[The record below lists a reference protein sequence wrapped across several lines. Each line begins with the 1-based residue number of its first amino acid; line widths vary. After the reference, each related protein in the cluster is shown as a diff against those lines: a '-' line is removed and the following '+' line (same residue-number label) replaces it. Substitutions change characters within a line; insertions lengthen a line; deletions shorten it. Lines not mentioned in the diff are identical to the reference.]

1 MRKLRHLNTWPS
13 ARMAPEHRCAFRH
26 RLAPNFVSVTH
37 MSKHRSLSYRFWAA
51 LAVILGCSV
60 VLGAILISTYYREL
74 QATRLSERR
83 LEQFQLVMQ
92 AVNRLSA
99 ERGPVNSVLGE
110 EPSADSPSRK
120 RLATFRANTDA
131 ALDRLAPIA
140 GLSRQLAETK
150 RSLAHAR
157 QLVDAL
163 DKQPLRARSSQDFHG
178 VVLAMFAAVDTAQS
192 LVDAAISDFN
202 TAESA
207 HLIGTALVARMLSDI
222 REQVGRMGS
231 NFVASIA
238 ARAPISPEQRTAHDI
253 AYGRVL
259 GFWQLVEQQTATS
272 TDPQIAA
279 LRRAVREDFFGRGMA
294 IYRDILAAGTD
305 GNYGFDTI
313 TFTNQIVPTFASM
326 ERLRDIY
333 LDSAMAKVKAD
344 GEHARQLLIIIS
356 TISLI
361 ALLLEL
367 ALVAASQIL
376 LFRPLLSARDAVMD
390 LAAGKTGRSYKVS
403 RGRGEIGS
411 LFKALDTLRSKL
423 IERDALDQEKLQL
436 TAQLR
441 QLAETDG
448 LTGILNRGALEQRAT
463 SMLAALSPQQSLP
476 LILLD
481 IDHFKSIND
490 RHGHVAGDE
499 VLKETARRLRTTLRP
514 TDVIAR
520 FGGEEFA
527 VLLADSKMP
536 PGQIAER
543 LRGALLASPFALDTG
558 ATLEVT
564 ASFGV
569 AEMAPAAGSWT
580 DLVEA
585 ADQALYEAKA
595 AGRNRVVARTAA

>member
-1 MRKLRHLNTWPS
+1 
-13 ARMAPEHRCAFRH
+13 
-26 RLAPNFVSVTH
+26 
-37 MSKHRSLSYRFWAA
+37 MSKHHTLSYRFWAA

-60 VLGAILISTYYREL
+60 VLGTILISTYYREL
-74 QATRLSERR
+74 QATRLSETR
-83 LEQFQLVMQ
+83 LERFQLVMH

-110 EPSADSPSRK
+110 EPSTDSPSRR
-120 RLATFRANTDA
+120 RLITFRANTDA
-131 ALDRLAPIA
+131 ALDRLSPIA
-140 GLSRQLAETK
+140 GFSQQLAETK
-150 RSLAHAR
+150 RSLTEAR
-157 QLVDAL
+157 QLIDAL
-163 DKQPLRARSSQDFHG
+163 DRQPLRVRRPQDFHK
-178 VVLAMFAAVDTAQS
+178 VVLTMFGVVDTAQA

-202 TAESA
+202 TAESD

-238 ARAPISPEQRTAHDI
+238 ARTPIGPEHRSAHDI

-259 GFWQLVEQQTATS
+259 GFWQLVEQQTGTN

-279 LRRAVREDFFGRGMA
+279 TRRAVVEDFFGKGMA
-294 IYRDILAAGTD
+294 IYRELLATGQD

-313 TFTNQIVPTFASM
+313 TFTNQIVPTFSSL
-326 ERLRDIY
+326 ERLRDMY

-344 GEHARQLLIIIS
+344 GEHARRLLIIIS
-356 TISLI
+356 AVTLI

-367 ALVAASQIL
+367 VLVIASQTL
-376 LFRPLLSARDAVMD
+376 LFRPLLSARDAVMA
-390 LAAGKTGRSYKVS
+390 LAAGKTGGSFAA
-403 RGRGEIGS
+403 GGTRGEIGS
-411 LFKALDTLRSKL
+411 LFTALDRLRGKL
-423 IERDALDQEKLQL
+423 IERDALDREKLKL

-448 LTGILNRGALEQRAT
+448 LTGILNRGALEQRAA
-463 SMLAALSPQQSLP
+463 SMLAARPEQQPLP

-481 IDHFKSIND
+481 IDHFKRIND
-490 RHGHVAGDE
+490 NYGHIAGDE
-499 VLKETARRLRTTLRP
+499 VLKETARRLQAALRP
-514 TDVIAR
+514 ADVIAR

-527 VLLADSKMP
+527 ILLADP
-536 PGQIAER
+536 TTRPDQIAER
-543 LRGALLASPFALDTG
+543 LRSTFLAAPFALDTG
-558 ATLEVT
+558 ATVSVT

-569 AEMAPAAGSWT
+569 AAMTPAGGNWP

>member
-1 MRKLRHLNTWPS
+1 
-13 ARMAPEHRCAFRH
+13 
-26 RLAPNFVSVTH
+26 
-37 MSKHRSLSYRFWAA
+37 MSKHRSLSYRFWAT

-83 LEQFQLVMQ
+83 LEHFRLVMQ

-110 EPSADSPSRK
+110 EPKADSPSRQ
-120 RLATFRANTDA
+120 RLAQFKANTDT
-131 ALDRLAPIA
+131 ALDRLSPIA
-140 GLSRQLAETK
+140 GFSRPLAETR
-150 RSLAHAR
+150 RSLADAR
-157 QLVDAL
+157 QMVDLLAR
-163 DKQPLRARSSQDFHG
+163 QPLQSRNPQDFRA
-178 VVLAMFAAVDTAQS
+178 VVQAMFAVVDTAQS
-192 LVDAAISDFN
+192 LVDAAIGDFN
-202 TAESA
+202 TAESD

-231 NFVASIA
+231 NIITSIA
-238 ARAPISPEQRTAHDI
+238 ARAPITSEQRTAHDI

-259 GFWQLVEQQTATS
+259 GFWHLVEQQTATNA
-272 TDPQIAA
+272 DPQIAA
-279 LRRAVREDFFGRGMA
+279 MRRAVSEDFFGRGMA
-294 IYRDILAAGTD
+294 IYRDILATGQD
-305 GNYGFDTI
+305 GNYSFDT
-313 TFTNQIVPTFASM
+313 TSFTNQIVPTFASL
-326 ERLRDIY
+326 ERLRDMY
-333 LDSAMAKVKAD
+333 LESAAARMKAN

-356 TISLI
+356 TVTSI

-367 ALVAASQIL
+367 ALVAASQTL
-376 LFRPLLSARDAVMD
+376 LFRPLLSARDAVMA
-390 LAAGKTGRSYKVS
+390 LAAGKTGQSYRAPKA
-403 RGRGEIGS
+403 RGEIGS
-411 LFKALDTLRSKL
+411 LFKALDTLRRKL
-423 IERDALDQEKLQL
+423 IERDALDREKLEL
-436 TAQLR
+436 TAKLR

-448 LTGILNRGALEQRAT
+448 LTGILNRGALEQRAA
-463 SMLAALSPQQSLP
+463 SMLAALPPQQSLP

-499 VLKETARRLRTTLRP
+499 VLKETARRLRTVLRP
-514 TDVIAR
+514 SDVMAR

-527 VLLADSKMP
+527 VLPADSRMP

-543 LRGALLASPFALDTG
+543 LRGALLASPFTLDTG

-569 AEMAPAAGSWT
+569 AAIDHGAGSWT

-595 AGRNRVVARTAA
+595 TGRNRVVARTAP

>member
-1 MRKLRHLNTWPS
+1 
-13 ARMAPEHRCAFRH
+13 
-26 RLAPNFVSVTH
+26 

-74 QATRLSERR
+74 QATRLSEKR
-83 LEQFQLVMQ
+83 LEHFQLVMR

-110 EPSADSPSRK
+110 EPTADSPSRK
-120 RLATFRANTDA
+120 RLIAFRANTDA
-131 ALDRLAPIA
+131 ALDQLTPVT
-140 GLSRQLAETK
+140 GFSRKLAET
-150 RSLAHAR
+150 RDSLRQAR
-157 QLVDAL
+157 QLVDIL
-163 DKQPLRARSSQDFHG
+163 DRQPLQTRKAQDFHD
-178 VVLAMFAAVDTAQS
+178 VVQAMFAVVDTSQA
-192 LVDAAISDFN
+192 LVDVAISDFN
-202 TAESA
+202 TAESD
-207 HLIGTALVARMLSDI
+207 HLIGTALVARMLSDM

-231 NFVASIA
+231 NVITSIA
-238 ARAPISPEQRTAHDI
+238 ARTPITLEQRTAHDI

-259 GFWQLVEQQTATS
+259 GSWQLVEQQTGAID
-272 TDPQIAA
+272 DPQIAA
-279 LRRAVREDFFGRGMA
+279 MRVAVIEDFFGKGMA
-294 IYRDILAAGTD
+294 IYRELLATGQD
-305 GNYGFDTI
+305 GNYSFDTI
-313 TFTNQIVPTFASM
+313 SFTNQIVPTFASL
-326 ERLRDIY
+326 ERLRDMY
-333 LDSAMAKVKAD
+333 LDVAMAKVKAD
-344 GEHARQLLIIIS
+344 GEHAYRLLIIIS
-356 TISLI
+356 GITLI

-367 ALVAASQIL
+367 VLVAASQSL
-376 LFRPLLSARDAVMD
+376 LFRPLLAARDAVMA
-390 LAAGKTGRSYKVS
+390 LAAGKTGQSYDTP
-403 RGRGEIGS
+403 GARGEIGS
-411 LFKALDTLRSKL
+411 LFKALDTLRDKL
-423 IERDALDQEKLQL
+423 IERDALDQEKLKL

-448 LTGILNRGALEQRAT
+448 LTGILNRGALEQRAA
-463 SMLAALSPQQSLP
+463 SMMAALPPQHPMP

-499 VLKETARRLRTTLRP
+499 VLKETARRLRATLRP

-543 LRGALLASPFALDTG
+543 LRSALLASPFALETG
-558 ATLEVT
+558 ATLAVT

-569 AEMAPAAGSWT
+569 AEMAPAAGNWST
-580 DLVEA
+580 LVEA

-595 AGRNRVVARTAA
+595 AGRNQVVARTAA

>member
-1 MRKLRHLNTWPS
+1 ML
-13 ARMAPEHRCAFRH
+13 
-26 RLAPNFVSVTH
+26 
-37 MSKHRSLSYRFWAA
+37 KHRSLSYRFWAA

-83 LEQFQLVMQ
+83 LEHFQLVMR
-92 AVNRLSA
+92 AVNHLSA

-110 EPSADSPSRK
+110 EPKADSPSRK
-120 RLATFRANTDA
+120 RLAVFRANTDA
-131 ALDRLAPIA
+131 ALNRLAPIA
-140 GLSRQLAETK
+140 GFSQQLADTT

-163 DKQPLRARSSQDFHG
+163 DRQPLGTRKPQDFQEA
-178 VVLAMFAAVDTAQS
+178 VLAMFAAVDTAQS
-192 LVDAAISDFN
+192 LVDAAIGDFN
-202 TAESA
+202 TAESD

-231 NFVASIA
+231 NIIVSIA
-238 ARAPISPEQRTAHDI
+238 ARSPISSDQRTAHDI

-259 GFWQLVEQQTATS
+259 GFWQLVEQQTGAN

-279 LRRAVREDFFGRGMA
+279 MRRAVSEDFFGRGMA
-294 IYRDILAAGTD
+294 IYRDILAIGRD
-305 GNYGFDTI
+305 GNYGFDT
-313 TFTNQIVPTFASM
+313 TSFTNQIVPTFASL
-326 ERLRDIY
+326 ERLRDLY
-333 LDSAMAKVKAD
+333 LESATAKMKAN

-356 TISLI
+356 TITLI

-367 ALVAASQIL
+367 ALVAASQTL
-376 LFRPLLSARDAVMD
+376 LFRPLLSARDAVMA
-390 LAAGKTGRSYKVS
+390 LAAGKTGQPHRAP
-403 RGRGEIGS
+403 RARGEIGS
-411 LFKALDTLRSKL
+411 LFKALDTLRGKL
-423 IERDALDQEKLQL
+423 IERDALDQEKLKL

-448 LTGILNRGALEQRAT
+448 LTGILNRGALEQRAA
-463 SMLAALSPQQSLP
+463 SMLASCPASQPMP

-490 RHGHVAGDE
+490 HHGHVTGDE
-499 VLKETARRLRTTLRP
+499 VLKETARRLQAALRP
-514 TDVIAR
+514 TDIVAR

-527 VLLADSKMP
+527 VLLADSRIP
-536 PGQIAER
+536 PEQIAER
-543 LRGALLASPFALDTG
+543 LRDAFLAAPFRLETG

-569 AEMAPAAGSWT
+569 AAMAPAAGSWS

-595 AGRNRVVARTAA
+595 TGRNRVVTRSAA